1 MSLVSSHVSHLI
13 IYILTSRSHHR
24 SSSVL
29 DVSIHVPASYHEDCT
44 GKPTSRGQ
52 TYYLRYA
59 PNLPLNSGAPAALNC
74 TSQLSRT
81 QLYCRSSPLLLQVNL
96 LTSEAYRGIVSFR
109 WPTDLSRP
117 THLKPT
123 GSFHKILFIAS
134 EHVPPTAAP
143 NRPDKSTSLWES
155 VPTSSVE

>member
-1 MSLVSSHVSHLI
+1 MSLVSLLI
-13 IYILTSRSHHR
+13 KYILTSRSHHR
-24 SSSVL
+24 YPSVS
-29 DVSIHVPASYHEDCT
+29 VISIYGPASHHEDCT
-44 GKPTSRGQ
+44 GKPIFAWTI
-52 TYYLRYA
+52 TL
-59 PNLPLNSGAPAALNC
+59 LPVRPKPPPNSGAPAALNC

>member
-1 MSLVSSHVSHLI
+1 MSLVSLLI

-24 SSSVL
+24 SSFVL
-29 DVSIHVPASYHEDCT
+29 DSSMCVPASHHEDCT
-44 GKPTSRGQ
+44 SKPTIAWTIR
-52 TYYLRYA
+52 LLPVC
-59 PNLPLNSGAPAALNC
+59 PNPPLNSGAPAALNC